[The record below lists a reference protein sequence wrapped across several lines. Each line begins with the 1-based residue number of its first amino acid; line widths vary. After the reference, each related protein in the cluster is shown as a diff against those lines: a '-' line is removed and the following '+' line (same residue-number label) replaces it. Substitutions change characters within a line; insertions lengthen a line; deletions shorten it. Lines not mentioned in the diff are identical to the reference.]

1 MSKNFELIWPQV
13 RSPEA
18 VWWPYLRKVCNHARA
33 RVFDRSIS
41 SLQDL
46 VRVPVCAICISR
58 NFDIGDLRSGQFRD
72 LPIISQ
78 WGKNQLPVFTPKT
91 GLNGPIYHTW
101 LHIRSTFTALR
112 SVLLL
117 GSCKVMWR
125 HQRSP
130 AVFANNSVQEQDTDA
145 WMVSLC
151 SARQDA
157 SNDIHD
163 DLEVTWPEVNLWP
176 WPFEVNIY
184 IIRCGLTRGS
194 RWCP

>member
-1 MSKNFELIWPQV
+1 MIHAFLNPIPGGGGASGAPPWGFLVISPKRVELGSSNFLTFPKRLLRNMSENFELIWPQV

-41 SLQDL
+41 SLQAL

-78 WGKNQLPVFTPKT
+78 WGKNQLPVFTTKT
-91 GLNGPIYHTW
+91 GRNGPIYHTW
-101 LHIRSTFTALR
+101 LHIRSTFTTLR

-117 GSCKVMWR
+117 GSCEVMWR

-130 AVFANNSVQEQDTDA
+130 KVFGQ
-145 WMVSLC
+145 
-151 SARQDA
+151 
-157 SNDIHD
+157 
-163 DLEVTWPEVNLWP
+163 
-176 WPFEVNIY
+176 
-184 IIRCGLTRGS
+184 
-194 RWCP
+194 